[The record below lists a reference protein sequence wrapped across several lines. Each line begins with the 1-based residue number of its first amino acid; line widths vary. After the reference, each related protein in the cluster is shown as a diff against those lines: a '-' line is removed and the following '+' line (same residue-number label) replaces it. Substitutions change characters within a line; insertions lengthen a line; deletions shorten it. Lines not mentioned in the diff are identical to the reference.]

1 MNPID
6 YWYQKYLKEKL
17 TAEDVQL
24 ICELYEKLWW
34 DQVQEIFENDGCD
47 TAFYEEVLKRFNEQR
62 NATDAV

>member
-24 ICELYEKLWW
+24 ICEIEDRLW
-34 DQVQEIFENDGCD
+34 DEETQEALDGKGGNNKH
-47 TAFYEEVLKRFNEQR
+47 YEEVLKRFNEQR
-62 NATDAV
+62 NETN